1 MFQFNMFQSSKN
13 YEMFHIFKFDTIMLT
28 DIIPIQELDWIES
41 YLYNLTSKTESHVR
55 ILITNFYLK
64 NQSKPN
70 YKHPYLNY
78 LKLIL

>member
-55 ILITNFYLK
+55 ILINNFYLK
-64 NQSKPN
+64 NRSKPN